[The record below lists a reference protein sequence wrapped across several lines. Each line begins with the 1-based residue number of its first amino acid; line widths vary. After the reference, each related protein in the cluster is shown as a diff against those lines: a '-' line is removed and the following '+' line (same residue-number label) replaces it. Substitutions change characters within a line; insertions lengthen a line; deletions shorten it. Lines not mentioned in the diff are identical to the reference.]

1 MRKVKN
7 IIVFATLFTIISC
20 QEDKS
25 IEKFIEMQHTIDSL
39 RLVNSELET
48 KISKSIIEKDSLLEV
63 VKKNKKKSS
72 SSNIPNNKVNTN
84 KSKYYSEQEAVSYV
98 EDYYNFYK
106 ADNRARNIR
115 VRRLENNKFNVYLE
129 ENTKNLISGKFNND
143 YWGSRYYVL
152 TILNNGKYEMNIDFH
167 H

>member
-7 IIVFATLFTIISC
+7 IIVFATLFTVISC

-98 EDYYNFYK
+98 RDYYDFYN
-106 ADNRARNIR
+106 ADYLARKIR
-115 VRRLENNKFNVYLE
+115 IRRISNNKFNVSLE
-129 ENTKNLISGKFNND
+129 QCVNKEPFIDSDFHWNSVNYI
-143 YWGSRYYVL
+143 L
-152 TILNNGKYEMNIDFH
+152 TIENNGKYNMKRQL
-167 H
+167 